1 MYFYWGINLLIID
14 LFIFDKLNFLMMFNG
29 VLIISIK
36 NFREWKKDWVLCL
49 SLYFISVK
57 MCLKNKG
64 FIFLLFFLILRIIL
78 LYILLKELIII
89 GKFDKFS
96 SYWMS

>member
-1 MYFYWGINLLIID
+1 M
-14 LFIFDKLNFLMMFNG
+14 
-29 VLIISIK
+29 
-36 NFREWKKDWVLCL
+36 KKGLGFML

-78 LYILLKELIII
+78 LYILFKELIII

-96 SYWMS
+96 SY

>member
-1 MYFYWGINLLIID
+1 
-14 LFIFDKLNFLMMFNG
+14 MFNG
-29 VLIISIK
+29 VLM

-78 LYILLKELIII
+78 LYILFKELIII